1 MVHAPAIESNVCI
14 RASEVK
20 LRLSALRLLRLLFLH
35 SLLGGLFRFLGRL
48 RCFLGGLFRS
58 RFLCSFFGSGFLSGS
73 LCGAR
78 GLCYPLIGPFGGS
91 SIALFLRSSEEGGW
105 GSRGVSSVG
114 NVDLLVRLSGNLL
127 RVGFHRL

>member
-48 RCFLGGLFRS
+48 RCFL
-58 RFLCSFFGSGFLSGS
+58 SGS

-78 GLCYPLIGPFGGS
+78 GLCYPLIGPLGEAVARFFFG
-91 SIALFLRSSEEGGW
+91 AAK
-105 GSRGVSSVG
+105 RGAGVAAASVT
-114 NVDLLVRLSGNLL
+114 SGM
-127 RVGFHRL
+127 